1 MLKNYEDA
9 LEMIR
14 NDNSGK
20 AFFSGSKSD
29 YLIDKAEDVLGFKFS
44 PMFKKFISELG
55 AGSYGSIEFLGIIDD
70 DFEESC
76 VPDGI
81 WYTLNERKSSK
92 LPNNLLVI
100 YETGDGQ
107 LYCQDYNN
115 IENAEPKIV
124 LYTPGVGI
132 DEQTF
137 EIVANNFG
145 EFFTEKLNTEIS

>member
-1 MLKNYEDA
+1 MLKNFEEA

-14 NDNSGK
+14 NDNSRK
-20 AFFSGSKSD
+20 VFFSGSKSD
-29 YLIDKAEDVLGFKFS
+29 DLIDKAEVVIGFKFS
-44 PMFKKFISELG
+44 PMFRRFIRELG
-55 AGSYGSIEFLGIIDD
+55 AGSYGSTEFLGLIDD

-81 WYTLNERKSSK
+81 WYTLNERKSSE

-115 IENAEPKIV
+115 IENSEPKIV
-124 LYTPGVGI
+124 MYLPGLGNE
-132 DEQTF
+132 EQTY
-137 EIVANNFG
+137 EIVANNFD
-145 EFFTEKLNTEIS
+145 EFFIEKLNVELS